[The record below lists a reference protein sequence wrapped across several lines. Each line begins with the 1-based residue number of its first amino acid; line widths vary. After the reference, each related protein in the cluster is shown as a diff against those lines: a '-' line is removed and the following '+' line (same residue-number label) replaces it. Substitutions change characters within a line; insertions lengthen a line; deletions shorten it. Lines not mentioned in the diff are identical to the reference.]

1 MLSFLS
7 MRLVKLVVTLFVV
20 ITLVFFAT
28 RLSGNAIDFIAG
40 EGLDAQSRSELIA
53 YYGLREDILTQYW
66 RYLRGIVEGEFGLSF
81 TERRPVTQVFWERV
95 GPTLQLIG
103 GAILLTLV
111 VAVPA
116 GIFAAVR
123 RRDASAQGVM
133 TLAFLGY
140 ATPNFVLATLLLLVF
155 SYWLQILPSA
165 GNDTWAHY
173 LMPVTALS
181 LTYIAALIRYTRNAT
196 LDVLGQDYLRTAR
209 AKGLSER
216 EVVTR
221 HVLRNTLITVL
232 SVFGLMVTA
241 LVSSGAVV
249 IESIFSW
256 RGIGD
261 LLVRAAIR
269 RDYPVLQFGVLAVAV
284 AVVTINTLI
293 DIAYAWVDPRVRL
306 GARLT

>member
-1 MLSFLS
+1 MAI
-7 MRLVKLVVTLFVV
+7 TLFVV
-20 ITLVFFAT
+20 VTVVFFAT

-53 YYGLREDILTQYW
+53 YYGLREDVFTQYW
-66 RYLRGIVEGEFGLSF
+66 RYLRGMTEGEFGLSF
-81 TERRPVTQVFWERV
+81 TERRPVTQVFWERI

-103 GAILLTLV
+103 GAILMTLV
-111 VAVPA
+111 VAIPA
-116 GIFAAVR
+116 GVFAAVR
-123 RRDASAQGVM
+123 RRSTSAQSVM

-140 ATPNFVLATLLLLVF
+140 ATPNFVLATLMLLVF

-165 GNDTWAHY
+165 GNSTWAHY

-209 AKGLSER
+209 AKGMSER
-216 EVVTR
+216 EVIVR

-269 RDYPVLQFGVLAVAV
+269 RDYPVLQFGVLAVAA
-284 AVVTINTLI
+284 AVVVINTLI
-293 DIAYAWVDPRVRL
+293 DIAYALVDPRVRL
-306 GARLT
+306 GARVS

>member
-1 MLSFLS
+1 MLKFMIL
-7 MRLVKLVVTLFVV
+7 RIVKMAVTLFIVV
-20 ITLVFFAT
+20 TVVFFAT

-53 YYGLREDILTQYW
+53 YYGLREDVFTQYW
-66 RYLRGIVEGEFGLSF
+66 RYLRGMAEGEFGLSF
-81 TERRPVTQVFWERV
+81 TERRPVTLVFWERV
-95 GPTLQLIG
+95 GPTLQLIS
-103 GAILLTLV
+103 GAILMTLV
-111 VAVPA
+111 IAIPA

-123 RRDASAQGVM
+123 RRSKSAQGVM

-140 ATPNFVLATLLLLVF
+140 ATPNFVLATLMLLVF

-165 GNDTWAHY
+165 GNSTWAHY

-209 AKGLSER
+209 AKGMSER
-216 EVVTR
+216 EVIVR

-269 RDYPVLQFGVLAVAV
+269 RDYPVLQFGVLAVAA
-284 AVVTINTLI
+284 AVVVINTLI
-293 DIAYAWVDPRVRL
+293 DIAYALVDPRVRL
-306 GARLT
+306 GARD

>member
-1 MLSFLS
+1 MLRFLIL
-7 MRLVKLVVTLFVV
+7 RIVKMAITLFVV
-20 ITLVFFAT
+20 VTVVFFAT

-53 YYGLREDILTQYW
+53 YYGLREDVFTQYW
-66 RYLRGIVEGEFGLSF
+66 RYLRGMTEGEFGLSF

-103 GAILLTLV
+103 GAILMTLV
-111 VAVPA
+111 VAIPA
-116 GIFAAVR
+116 GVFAAVR
-123 RRDASAQGVM
+123 RRSTSAQSVM

-140 ATPNFVLATLLLLVF
+140 ATPNFVLATLMLLVF

-165 GNDTWAHY
+165 GNSTWAHY

-209 AKGLSER
+209 AKGMSER
-216 EVVTR
+216 EVIVR

-269 RDYPVLQFGVLAVAV
+269 RDYPVLQFGVLAVAA
-284 AVVTINTLI
+284 AVVVINTLI
-293 DIAYAWVDPRVRL
+293 DIAYALVDPRVRL
-306 GARLT
+306 GARVS

>member
-1 MLSFLS
+1 MAI
-7 MRLVKLVVTLFVV
+7 TLFVV
-20 ITLVFFAT
+20 VTVVFFAT

-53 YYGLREDILTQYW
+53 YYGLREDVLTQYW
-66 RYLRGIVEGEFGLSF
+66 RYLRGMTEGEFGLSF

-103 GAILLTLV
+103 GAILMTLV
-111 VAVPA
+111 VAIPA
-116 GIFAAVR
+116 GVFAAVR
-123 RRDASAQGVM
+123 RRSTSAQSVM

-140 ATPNFVLATLLLLVF
+140 ATPNFVLATLMLLVF

-165 GNDTWAHY
+165 GNSTWAHY

-209 AKGLSER
+209 AKGMSER
-216 EVVTR
+216 EVIVR

-269 RDYPVLQFGVLAVAV
+269 RDYPVLQFGVLAVAA
-284 AVVTINTLI
+284 AVVVINTLI
-293 DIAYAWVDPRVRL
+293 DIAYALVDPRVRL
-306 GARLT
+306 GARVS

>member
-1 MLSFLS
+1 MMRFLAL
-7 MRLVKLVVTLFVV
+7 RLVKMAITLFVV

-53 YYGLREDILTQYW
+53 YYGLREDSLTQYW
-66 RYLRGIVEGEFGLSF
+66 RYLRAIAEGEFGLSF

-103 GAILLTLV
+103 GAILVTLV
-111 VAVPA
+111 VAIPA
-116 GIFAAVR
+116 GVFAAVR
-123 RRDASAQGVM
+123 RRDAAAHGVM
-133 TLAFLGY
+133 TVAFLGY

-165 GNDTWAHY
+165 GNGSWAHY

-196 LDVLGQDYLRTAR
+196 LEVLGQDYLRTAR

-216 EVVTR
+216 EVVMR

-232 SVFGLMVTA
+232 SVIGLMVTA
-241 LVSSGAVV
+241 LASSGAVV

-284 AVVTINTLI
+284 AVVIINTLI

>member
-1 MLSFLS
+1 MLRFLI
-7 MRLVKLVVTLFVV
+7 MRIVKMAITLFVV
-20 ITLVFFAT
+20 VTVVFFAT

-53 YYGLREDILTQYW
+53 YYGLREDVFTQYW
-66 RYLRGIVEGEFGLSF
+66 RYLRGMTEGEFGLSF
-81 TERRPVTQVFWERV
+81 TERRPVTQVFWERI

-103 GAILLTLV
+103 GAILMTLV
-111 VAVPA
+111 VAIPA
-116 GIFAAVR
+116 GVFAAVR
-123 RRDASAQGVM
+123 RRSTSAQSVM

-140 ATPNFVLATLLLLVF
+140 ATPNFVLATLMLLVF

-165 GNDTWAHY
+165 GNSTWAHY

-209 AKGLSER
+209 AKGMSER
-216 EVVTR
+216 EVIVR

-269 RDYPVLQFGVLAVAV
+269 RDYPVLQFGVLAVAA
-284 AVVTINTLI
+284 AVVVINTLI
-293 DIAYAWVDPRVRL
+293 DIAYALVDPRVRL
-306 GARLT
+306 GARVS

>member
-216 EVVTR
+216 EVVIR